1 MRTEAQA
8 QVNTRGA
15 ALVRAALNKTGRSLE
30 QIRQA
35 MDDAG
40 AVRDAYLDALER
52 AVADCRQAERQGAR
66 PTLDAGARVI
76 AAIKQLNAAQAHV
89 NALAAEA
96 QLVLVG
102 WDE

>member
-1 MRTEAQA
+1 M
-8 QVNTRGA
+8 NTRGA
-15 ALVRAALNKTGRSLE
+15 ALVRAALNRTGRSLPAVRE
-30 QIRQA
+30 A
-35 MDDAG
+35 MADAG

-76 AAIKQLNAAQAHV
+76 AAIKQLNAAQARV

-96 QLVLVG
+96 EVILGGLG
-102 WDE
+102 